1 MWRGFYPRSLKMSR
15 VLFFFFAMLLV
26 GVSKTDASQETLKHI
41 TSGFLRTLDQCK
53 HELQLPDHIVS
64 DLYHYWRE
72 DYSLLNRDTGCAILC
87 MSKKL
92 DMVDSE
98 GKLHHGNTREF
109 AEKHG
114 AASDVASKLVSLLHE
129 CEKQFE
135 SIEDE
140 CMKVLEIAKCFR
152 TDVRKLD
159 WAPKMDVI
167 ISEVLTEI

>member
-114 AASDVASKLVSLLHE
+114 AGGFGGTSSVIITSTYYKTSFRRSLQTSVSSTRMRE
-129 CEKQFE
+129 
-135 SIEDE
+135 
-140 CMKVLEIAKCFR
+140 A
-152 TDVRKLD
+152 VRKY
-159 WAPKMDVI
+159 
-167 ISEVLTEI
+167 